1 MEVGSHKGVETNR
14 LESETFKSNR
24 DPFAPRPAAET
35 YSGLWLY
42 TPPLYGLS
50 TTTDLGCWPCMA
62 GTAAQVLVKAGRSV
76 AEIVV
81 RCFFHRR
88 DFVHF

>member
-1 MEVGSHKGVETNR
+1 MEAGSHKGVETNR

-24 DPFAPRPAAET
+24 DPFAPRPAAEA
-35 YSGLWLY
+35 YSGMWLY
-42 TPPLYGLS
+42 G
-50 TTTDLGCWPCMA
+50 
-62 GTAAQVLVKAGRSV
+62 V

-81 RCFFHRR
+81 RCIFHRR